1 MGNIKISSKEKIIL
15 IGLLEPLIDK
25 CDFIIGLPTV
35 DYDSKQVSKNNK
47 NTYEI
52 LLKKLNSNGKI

>member
-1 MGNIKISSKEKIIL
+1 MATIKRSSKERLIL
-15 IGLLEPLIDK
+15 SGLLEPLINQ

-35 DYDSKQVSKNNK
+35 DYNSKQISKNNK

-52 LLKKLNSNGKI
+52 LLKKINSNGKI